1 MTQPPPAPSAAAPPP
16 VNVPTPLDSILQNPG
31 NQALL
36 GVCVAIIVYLLAH
49 RRLSES
55 AFQDSPPAPRLF
67 SWAELGMIVGVY
79 LLVSLMNQGAAQL
92 IAFVFIAGISS
103 IRAQKVNWNWVGDI
117 GTPRLWGRL
126 ILITAGSLLF
136 TQGVSI
142 LSTALYALIQG
153 KLPDPVAHVALKQL
167 QEADRNIQ
175 ISIAISAIIIA
186 PIMEEI
192 IFRGFLQRALAGL
205 IGRQWPAI
213 AITSLAF
220 ALVHIG
226 PADPLALPMLF
237 VLSLGMGYAL
247 AATGR
252 IWAPMLVHAVFNATQ
267 IVIVLSG
274 YTDLP
279 GPGAP

>member
-1 MTQPPPAPSAAAPPP
+1 MNQTPPAPSAAASPPTDAP
-16 VNVPTPLDSILQNPG
+16 APIDSILQD
-31 NQALL
+31 QASLALL
-36 GVCVAIIVYLLAH
+36 GACIAIFCYLLAH
-49 RRLSES
+49 RRFSES
-55 AFQDSPPAPRLF
+55 AFEDQSPAPRLF

-79 LLVSLMNQGAAQL
+79 LLVSLLSQAAALL
-92 IAFVFIAGISS
+92 IAFVFIAGMSS

-117 GTPRLWGRL
+117 GTPKLWGRL
-126 ILITAGSLLF
+126 ILITAGSIMLTL
-136 TQGVSI
+136 GVSI
-142 LSTALYALIQG
+142 LSTMLHAMVKG
-153 KLPDPVAHVALKQL
+153 EPPDPVAHEALKQL
-167 QEADRNIQ
+167 LEADRDRQ
-175 ISIAISAIIIA
+175 IAIAIGAIIIA

-252 IWAPMLVHAVFNATQ
+252 LWAPMFVHAVFNATQ
-267 IVIVLSG
+267 IAIVLSG
-274 YTDLP
+274 YTGLP